1 MRYQAVETKPLSIHN
16 IGGAFS
22 CLLALLAAGR
32 PHAHRATEQK
42 EDREVVMHRY
52 QDGAATEQLQGRW
65 VGVADEDPAWG
76 MVKNPDQDSG
86 R

>member
-1 MRYQAVETKPLSIHN
+1 MFRTCARSRGGPAVHLGPGRRGITCRS
-16 IGGAFS
+16 GGISGSFRQGIE
-22 CLLALLAAGR
+22 C
-32 PHAHRATEQK
+32 K